1 MFEQKGGMERP
12 KPSKEQISLP
22 LGQVVATPG
31 ALSALTEAGIHPFT
45 LLSRHRRGDWGDLDS
60 EDKHLNDISV
70 DGEGRVLSAYTL
82 TTGERIWIITEWDR
96 SVSTL
101 LLPSEY

>member
-1 MFEQKGGMERP
+1 MERP
-12 KPSKEQISLP
+12 KPNKEQISLP

-45 LLSRHRRGDWGDLDS
+45 LLSRHQRGDWGDLGG
-60 EDKHLNDISV
+60 EDKHSNDLAV
-70 DGEGRVLSAYTL
+70 AGEERVLSAYTL
-82 TTGERIWIITEWDR
+82 MTGERIWIITEWDR
-96 SVSTL
+96 SATTL